1 MQRPRRSSRCTSDTS
16 FPASHHAAL
25 RRGVRRRYYASAIHQ
40 SSSRRKH
47 PPAVSSFWG
56 GLFTWKPRY
65 RTVDDCFSDPYA
77 AFALVCAASGTHTL
91 YITRSRTHEGSPS
104 NFSDAPLSLAD
115 GERLLSRWYPRRTT
129 STSSFPVR
137 GGAVKRLLIRLVST
151 HAFFANVNSRVGLH
165 AASST
170 ENRPVR
176 TPEND
181 AAVLLPHT
189 SRCPI

>member
-1 MQRPRRSSRCTSDTS
+1 MQVRFTNQAVGENTRRLLPLLGAACSQGSRGIEPSATVSLTRMRLLRLYARRAELTRYTSPDPAHTKEAPRTFRMRRC
-16 FPASHHAAL
+16 L
-25 RRGVRRRYYASAIHQ
+25 RRMGSVCYPVGIPGAPRQRHRFLYA
-40 SSSRRKH
+40 
-47 PPAVSSFWG
+47 
-56 GLFTWKPRY
+56 
-65 RTVDDCFSDPYA
+65 
-77 AFALVCAASGTHTL
+77 
-91 YITRSRTHEGSPS
+91 
-104 NFSDAPLSLAD
+104 
-115 GERLLSRWYPRRTT
+115 
-129 STSSFPVR
+129 